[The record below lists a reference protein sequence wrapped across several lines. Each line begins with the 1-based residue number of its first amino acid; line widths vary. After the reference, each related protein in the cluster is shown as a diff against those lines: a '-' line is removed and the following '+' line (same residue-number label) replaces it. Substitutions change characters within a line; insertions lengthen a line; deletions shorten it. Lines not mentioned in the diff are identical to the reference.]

1 MTAHRHHPDSSP
13 AHDARAIP
21 PRVNG
26 HVDDHAPG
34 RKAQGHST
42 NRLPAVN
49 AEFKPRTSAG
59 TILIGTLETVTQ
71 LSRQLDAV
79 GDCEEPLGCVIVN
92 QSQSSPR
99 IGTLPGP
106 HNHNMAVLGSL
117 DDLPRICDRLRPSA
131 AVVSL
136 PSTMSLVRLQVH
148 KTLTSLGVECR
159 RITPLGEVMS
169 SHTPLAD
176 WWQPRAGIIDPAV
189 LIDRQPRSL
198 DRASVARVL
207 GNKRVLITG
216 AGGSIGSELARL
228 AAAFKPE
235 MLLLVERSENALFE
249 IDRQLKAM
257 GVPHQAILHDVV
269 DQAGTRRLIEAC
281 GPHVVFHAAAHKH
294 VPLMEDHPAH
304 AITNNVFG
312 TKSVADASLA
322 AGVERFVLI
331 STDKAVHP
339 SSIMG
344 ATKRI
349 AEHYVRWLHHT
360 ARNEQVR
367 AASNTDD
374 TSEPTAFSVV
384 RFGNVLGSACS
395 VLPIWSAQIAQ
406 GGPVTVTD
414 PRMTR
419 YFMTIPE
426 AATLVMQAAAMSVS
440 PGGFSP
446 SRSPLYVLDMGEP
459 IRIVELARRLI
470 EQHGFKPRLCDAPSQ
485 GPTQADTIEIV
496 FTGIRPGEKLV
507 EELAYAQEQLRP
519 TSHPGIRSYV
529 AAEQPDANLPE
540 VIERLDQIRCE
551 PDAGKVARSLRKQ
564 LGSLCQPVLTKKAG

>member
-1 MTAHRHHPDSSP
+1 MTAHRHRPHPSS
-13 AHDARAIP
+13 
-21 PRVNG
+21 G
-26 HVDDHAPG
+26 HKAKATRQHATGPIADHAPG
-34 RKAQGHST
+34 RQAQGSST
-42 NRLPAVN
+42 KSLPAIN
-49 AEFKPRTSAG
+49 TEFKPRALAG

-117 DDLPRICDRLRPSA
+117 DDLPRICDRLRPVA

-136 PSTMSLVRLQVH
+136 PSAMSVIRLHVH
-148 KTLTSLGVECR
+148 SKLTSLGVECR
-159 RITPLGEVMS
+159 LITPLGEVMS
-169 SHTPLAD
+169 SHSPVSH
-176 WWQPRAGIIDPAV
+176 WWQPRAGVIDPAV

-228 AAAFKPE
+228 AAAFKPD

-249 IDRQLKAM
+249 IDRQLTSM
-257 GVPHQAILHDVV
+257 GVPHRAMLHDVV
-269 DQAGTRRLIEAC
+269 DQAGTKRLIDAC
-281 GPHVVFHAAAHKH
+281 QPHVVFHTAAHKH
-294 VPLMEDHPAH
+294 VPLMEDHPGH

-322 AGVERFVLI
+322 AGVEHFVLI
-331 STDKAVHP
+331 STDKAVNP

-349 AEHYVRWLHHT
+349 AEHYVRWLHSM
-360 ARNEQVR
+360 ARKNQAQ
-367 AASNTDD
+367 AALNTDD
-374 TSEPTAFSVV
+374 SSEPTAFSVV

-440 PGGFSP
+440 PGGLSP
-446 SRSPLYVLDMGEP
+446 TRSPLYVLDMGEP
-459 IRIVELARRLI
+459 IRIVELAKRLI
-470 EQHGFKPRLCDAPSQ
+470 EQHGYKSRLCDVPSQ
-485 GPTQADTIEIV
+485 SPAQTDTIEIV

-507 EELAYAQEQLRP
+507 EELAYAQEQLRS

-529 AAEQPDANLPE
+529 TTDQQNTNLTA
-540 VIERLDQIRCE
+540 VIEHLDQIRCE
-551 PDAGKVARSLRKQ
+551 PDASKVARLLHEQ
-564 LGSLCQPVLTKKAG
+564 LGNLCQPELVRKAG